1 MRERECAE
9 HMKKTHKCI
18 FDVQKHLKP
27 TLVLVAF
34 CKIIFPI
41 GNHLRIFITR
51 TGLPGFIKMKGIN

>member
-1 MRERECAE
+1 MCRAYE
-9 HMKKTHKCI
+9 KTHKCI

-34 CKIIFPI
+34 CKKISFPI
-41 GNHLRIFITR
+41 VNHLRIFITR